1 MMKMLTTSAAGVRL
15 LMGRSPAAAGIR
27 QATTITRARAPMTA
41 TSAII
46 VSSRRQYATAQ
57 QETSS
62 SKRRSVTPFND
73 DGHVPW
79 TQLSAGEKAGRAV
92 QQTFNFGLV
101 ILGVVMTGGIAY
113 LLFTDV
119 LSPESKT
126 AYFNRA
132 VDRIRA
138 DPRIVALLS
147 PGDPKKIAAHG
158 EETGNKWRRARP
170 LAATV
175 EKDSKGVEHLKMH
188 FHVEGPRGSGVVGLH
203 LTKQPGA
210 WEHEYQTFYVDIRGH
225 KRIYLENKE
234 AERTAAKKGGKG
246 EFKFLGVKWN

>member
-15 LMGRSPAAAGIR
+15 VAR
-27 QATTITRARAPMTA
+27 QTSTILTASSRAPTA
-41 TSAII
+41 SAIF
-46 VSSRRQYATAQ
+46 VSSRRQYATTQQQ
-57 QETSS
+57 QETS
-62 SKRRSVTPFND
+62 KRRAVTPFND

-79 TQLSAGEKAGRAV
+79 AQLSVGEKAGRAV
-92 QQTFNFGLV
+92 QQSFNFGLV

-138 DPRIVALLS
+138 DPRIVGLLS
-147 PGDPKKIAAHG
+147 PGDPRKIAAHG
-158 EETGNKWRRARP
+158 EETNNKWRRARP

-175 EKDSKGVEHLKMH
+175 EKDRHGVEHMKMH
-188 FHVEGPRGSGVVGLH
+188 FHIEGPRGSGVVGIH
-203 LTKQPGA
+203 LTKQPGH

-225 KRIYLENKE
+225 QRIYLENKE
-234 AERTAAKKGGKG
+234 VDKAAAKKGGNK
-246 EFKFLGVKWN
+246 EFKFLGVRWN

>member
-1 MMKMLTTSAAGVRL
+1 MMKMLTGTSAGVRL
-15 LMGRSPAAAGIR
+15 LLSPAVVR
-27 QATTITRARAPMTA
+27 QQATITTASRAPPTA
-41 TSAII
+41 ASVIL

-57 QETSS
+57 ES

-79 TQLSAGEKAGRAV
+79 TRLSTGEKAGRAV

-101 ILGVVMTGGIAY
+101 ILGVVLTGGIAY

-119 LSPESKT
+119 FSPESKT

-138 DPRIVALLS
+138 DPRCVALLS

-158 EETGNKWRRARP
+158 EETHNKWRRARP
-170 LAATV
+170 IAATV
-175 EKDSKGVEHLKMH
+175 EKDSRGVEHLKMH

-203 LTKQPGA
+203 LTKQPGH
-210 WEHEYQTFYVDIRGH
+210 WEHEYQTFYVDVRGH
-225 KRIYLENKE
+225 QRIYLENKE
-234 AERTAAKKGGKG
+234 AEVAAAKKGGNK